1 MLEDVFFVDPSVHH
15 VHSDVEYDKI
25 KCVHLQSVVVVTFL
39 LGVEVQIEVLDY
51 YIVLLIPLGDLV
63 K

>member
-25 KCVHLQSVVVVTFL
+25 KCVHLQSVIIFL